1 MWCEETTEF
10 TSGDP
15 TVIYYIVAIEGEP
28 GASGTGGNAP
38 IIYPAGVW
46 DDEKTYTSTDSKV
59 PYVYYLSVDES
70 GNPKEEES
78 GYYILK
84 EGLGEY
90 RSSTTPNLDSNW
102 EKIESFNAVYSDIGL
117 FNQALVGK

>member
-15 TVIYYIVAIEGEP
+15 TVIHYIAAIEGEP
-28 GASGTGGNAP
+28 GASGTGGDAP
-38 IIYPAGVW
+38 VIYPAGVW

-70 GNPKEEES
+70 GNPKEGES